1 MILGERAIPGDF
13 KSVFMML
20 ERRCEGIHL
29 EVSNFWSFFG
39 GQKCEASNGEF
50 FAAKR
55 EEIRQE

>member
-1 MILGERAIPGDF
+1 MF
-13 KSVFMML
+13 

-29 EVSNFWSFFG
+29 EVSKFLSFSG